1 MAPSTGKFQ
10 TSSIKVLLFVA
21 IGCLSALSV
30 APLGWMGWVSWQG
43 YSDALTQKELDA
55 GGNRLISGLFEMLL
69 ERVDTNNALQ
79 NAEPADAAVRA
90 KLEKHRKI
98 VKENIGPGLAAIAPL
113 DFPDKEKLMSSL
125 LLANKTADE
134 YRAKADAAIALPKD
148 QRDKVIVQ
156 TFYASLTE
164 TINISLQV
172 WFSALFSAA
181 KHDARLERL
190 ASIKE
195 IGWRMRD
202 YAGQERASI
211 AAVLTTKTPLPPGRV
226 TANVALRARIDVL
239 WSALENLT
247 KDSDTH
253 SAIREAMRDAQEH
266 YFGEFRSLADE
277 MHKIGDAGA
286 NYPMT
291 ADQWVSRTTPLI
303 GSLLEV
309 LYAACTA
316 SQHIGER
323 EAQYEL
329 RKLGITLGL
338 IGIILGVVIAC
349 IWVVRARIS
358 RPLMDMTRAMRE
370 LGNGN
375 FNVVLPGLGRHDEI
389 GEIASAVEH
398 FKIKSAE
405 KAQAEADELLQ
416 RQRDD
421 AEAAARTAAERAKAA
436 EEQARVVSSLAEGL
450 GRLASGDLSARLDDT
465 QFTEAYRQ
473 IRDDFNATAGRLED
487 TIGSLARAIKEVAET
502 AVEISTSTTDLSQR
516 TEEQA
521 ASLEQTSASMEQMAA
536 TVRRN
541 AENAQQANA
550 FTAGTREVADR
561 GGAVVAQTV
570 DAMARIEQSSRKVAD
585 IIGVIDEIARQTNLL
600 ALNAAVEA
608 ARAGEAGRGF
618 AVVASEVRTLAQRS
632 SQAAKD
638 IKDLITSSTGQVAEG
653 VDLVN
658 KAGASLTEIV
668 ASIKKVA
675 DIVSEIAHASAEQ
688 STGIDQVNTAL
699 TQMDEITQQNSALV
713 EQNAAAAKSLQLQ
726 AQGMDDQVRFFSFG
740 QAAHGVGAGRVPAEQ
755 DAA

>member
-1 MAPSTGKFQ
+1 MASSSGKSQ
-10 TSSIKVLLFVA
+10 TLSIKVLLFAA

-43 YSDALTQKELDA
+43 YREALTQKELDA
-55 GGNRLISGLFEMLL
+55 GGNRLIAGLFEMLL

-79 NAEPADAAVRA
+79 NAEPADAEVRA

-98 VKENIGPGLAAIAPL
+98 VRENMGPGLAAIAPL

-134 YRAKADAAIALPKD
+134 YRAKADAAIGLPKD

-172 WFSALFSAA
+172 WFAALFSAA
-181 KHDARLERL
+181 KHNAQLERL

-211 AAVLTTKTPLPPGRV
+211 AAVLTTKTPLPAGRV

-253 SAIREAMRDAQEH
+253 SAIHEAMRGAQEH
-266 YFGEFRSLADE
+266 YFKEFRSLADE

-303 GSLLEV
+303 GTVLDV

-316 SQHIGER
+316 SQHISDL

-329 RKLGITLGL
+329 RKLGVTLGL

-349 IWVVRARIS
+349 IWVVRSRIS
-358 RPLMDMTRAMRE
+358 RPLMHMTGAMRE

-375 FNVVLPGLGRHDEI
+375 FDIVLPGLGRTDEI
-389 GEIASAVEH
+389 GQIASAVEH
-398 FKIKSAE
+398 FKVKSAE
-405 KAQAEADELLQ
+405 KAQAEADELLK
-416 RQRDD
+416 RQRAE
-421 AEAAARTAAERAKAA
+421 AEAAAQAAEERAQAA
-436 EEQARVVSSLAEGL
+436 EEQAKVVSSLAEGL
-450 GRLASGDLSARLDDT
+450 GKLASGDLRTRLDET
-465 QFTEAYRQ
+465 QFTEPYRQ
-473 IRDDFNATAGRLED
+473 IKDDFNATADRLED

-521 ASLEQTSASMEQMAA
+521 ASLEQTSASMEEMAA
-536 TVRRN
+536 TVKKN

-550 FTAGTREVADR
+550 FTAGTREVADK
-561 GGAVVAQTV
+561 GGAVVAQAV
-570 DAMARIEQSSRKVAD
+570 NAMARIEQSSRKVAD

-638 IKDLITSSTGQVAEG
+638 IKDLITASTGQVAEG

-658 KAGASLTEIV
+658 KAGGSLSEIV
-668 ASIKKVA
+668 GSIKKVA
-675 DIVSEIAHASAEQ
+675 DIVSEIANASAEQ

-699 TQMDEITQQNSALV
+699 TQMDEVTQQNSALV
-713 EQNAAAAKSLQLQ
+713 EENAAAAKSLQLQ
-726 AQGMDDQVRFFSFG
+726 AQGMDEQVSFFSFG
-740 QAAHGVGAGRVPAEQ
+740 EAARGAGGGRAAHQ